1 MNFWNTLT
9 ELLELKKMTGAEI
22 CAVAGLNKSAFTN
35 WKNGT
40 IPRADDA
47 LKIAQYLGVSVD
59 YLLTGQT
66 LDNELTAQEQE
77 IIKNF
82 RVLTNDKDIELVTML
97 LRELV
102 KRY

>member
-1 MNFWNTLT
+1 MTFFENLEKILQAKYLT
-9 ELLELKKMTGAEI
+9 RSDLCEGI
-22 CAVAGLNKSAFTN
+22 GIVKSSFSA
-35 WKNGT
+35 WQNGSV
-40 IPRADDA
+40 PRADIA

-59 YLLTGQT
+59 YLLTGQP

-77 IIKNF
+77 LIKNF